1 MGRIL
6 PTVLET
12 KYQNILSRERSLAKA
27 VARTVIGQNPVGVW
41 DVMIPILFFFNFM
54 RFLRARETF
63 TLNFLFTK
71 KLALRAAFDMIEK
84 GKTKQ
89 EVMARIRDETS
100 DILVSDKQRIYSNK
114 IRQKQMQEIEVLID
128 HYARLLK
135 AEDKEYARM
144 VKSAYP
150 TREHYVRFL
159 GQLSRAE
166 KEVNRAAKSRV
177 RATTA
182 QGIVSRMEEAVERIR
197 GSEVEKIFTTIN

>member
-89 EVMARIRDETS
+89 EMMARIRDETS
-100 DILVSDKQRIYSNK
+100 DILVSDKQSIYSNK

-128 HYARLLK
+128 HYGKLLK
-135 AEDKEYARM
+135 AEDKEYAHM

-150 TREHYVRFL
+150 TREHYIRFL

-182 QGIVSRMEEAVERIR
+182 QGIVSRMEETVERIR